1 MELTDRK
8 RTEMSP
14 DEREFRWALPVEP
27 SDSQRETNMLAF
39 DKKYRQL
46 LHAELDELLDVSETV
61 RTRPNEFHDAKALAE
76 HVARKW
82 AVDSFLMATI
92 TVPYGRDRVVER
104 LNREIELYRRT
115 IETRRSVVAA
125 LETTEIDDI
134 KLIENYE
141 RAIALIE
148 KFIAKLD
155 E

>member
-1 MELTDRK
+1 MLT
-8 RTEMSP
+8 
-14 DEREFRWALPVEP
+14 
-27 SDSQRETNMLAF
+27 F
-39 DKKYRQL
+39 DKKYRRQ

-61 RTRPNEFHDAKALAE
+61 RTGPNEFHNAKALAE
-76 HVARKW
+76 RTARKW
-82 AVDSFLMATI
+82 AMDSLLVAAI
-92 TVPYGRDRVVER
+92 AVPYGRDRVVAR
-104 LNREIELYRRT
+104 LNGEIELYRRA

-125 LETTEIDDI
+125 LETTETDDV